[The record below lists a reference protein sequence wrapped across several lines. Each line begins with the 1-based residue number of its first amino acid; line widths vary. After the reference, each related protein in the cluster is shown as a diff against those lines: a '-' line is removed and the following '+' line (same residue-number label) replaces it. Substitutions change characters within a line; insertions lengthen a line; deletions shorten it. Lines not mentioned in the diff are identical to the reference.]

1 VLKAIASGR
10 RDAFY
15 AAEWGKREAA
25 GLPPFG
31 RLAALILSGRKEPQ
45 VHEAGETLAACA
57 PNAKGVQVWGPAPA
71 PLAMIRGQTR
81 LRLAVHADRTVN
93 LQAYLRAWL
102 DPVKLPSSVA
112 LTIDVDPQSFL

>member
-1 VLKAIASGR
+1 M
-10 RDAFY
+10 
-15 AAEWGKREAA
+15 AAM
-25 GLPPFG
+25 
-31 RLAALILSGRKEPQ
+31 ILSGRKEQ
-45 VHEAGETLAACA
+45 AVHEAGETLAACA

-81 LRLAVHADRTVN
+81 LRLAVHTDRAVN

-102 DPVKLPSSVA
+102 DPMKLPSSVF